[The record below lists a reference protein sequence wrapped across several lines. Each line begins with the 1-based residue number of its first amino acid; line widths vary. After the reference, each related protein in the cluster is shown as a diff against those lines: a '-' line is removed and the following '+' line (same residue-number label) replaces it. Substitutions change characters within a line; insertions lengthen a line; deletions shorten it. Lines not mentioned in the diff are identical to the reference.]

1 MSGYL
6 PELINIM
13 MVLKWWLLNAYTTST
28 FTSWHPTRNYSLP
41 FSSIYSLIYINM
53 ETWIILFTVTISI
66 YFDTQIA
73 IFNQ

>member
-1 MSGYL
+1 
-6 PELINIM
+6 
-13 MVLKWWLLNAYTTST
+13 MVLKWWFLSAYTTST
-28 FTSWHPTRNYSLP
+28 VTSWHPTRKYSLP

-53 ETWIILFTVTISI
+53 EMWIVILFTVTISI